1 MVENIAHGHGAVV
14 AQQQHP
20 GVEGPRDGGGQDAAA
35 GDAIQ
40 AKGGVGLDRGAGRR
54 HALSAQHLG
63 TTFGRL
69 EDDRD
74 LAAGPVQV
82 GLDDLQGEACRHGG
96 VEGVSA
102 AFEYGH
108 TGAAGQP
115 VGGGDHTEVAAKLWS
130 RGEAGHEGDSS
141 GRG

>member
-1 MVENIAHGHGAVV
+1 
-14 AQQQHP
+14 P

-40 AKGGVGLDRGAGRR
+40 TKGDVGLDRGTGRR

-63 TTFGRL
+63 RTFGRL

-82 GLDDLQGEACRHGG
+82 GFDDLQGEACRHGG
-96 VEGVSA
+96 VEGVA
-102 AFEYGH
+102 ATFEYVH

-115 VGGGDHTEVAAKLWS
+115 VGGGDHTEVAATLWS
-130 RGEAGHEGDSS
+130 CGEAGHEAGTP
-141 GRG
+141 RGG